1 MSVRSCSLFGCCVC
15 ARRNSSSCQT
25 DLWRGSWFSPRKQ
38 TLSDYQKQKSA
49 CICEHYLLH
58 AYVREPCA
66 PLTFLNL
73 VLTFPTC
80 AGVNKVVNHS
90 RCGEQSWEQGRS
102 ELLQPQAA
110 VKLSWRSQYLH
121 LASKLVLFWYRTPVC
136 TEASLS
142 MSLAGAELVLN
153 ACHCLEPWILSSSS
167 RFYVFRTRRG
177 SCMT

>member
-1 MSVRSCSLFGCCVC
+1 MCQLGLVACLVVVC
-15 ARRNSSSCQT
+15 AGVCAPVEIQDHVRQT
-25 DLWRGSWFSPRKQ
+25 FGVAPGSHQESKPCRTTKKKKNPR
-38 TLSDYQKQKSA
+38 LEMKQKSA
-49 CICEHYLLH
+49 CICVHYLLH

-110 VKLSWRSQYLH
+110 VKLSWRSQYLR
-121 LASKLVLFWYRTPVC
+121 LASKLVLFWYHTPVC

-153 ACHCLEPWILSSSS
+153 ACHCL
-167 RFYVFRTRRG
+167 
-177 SCMT
+177 